1 MPLVRSAAVR
11 YSSTPYTIILKAESQ
26 TKTSLAATANKENQ

>member
-11 YSSTPYTIILKAESQ
+11 YPSAPDTVILKIESQ